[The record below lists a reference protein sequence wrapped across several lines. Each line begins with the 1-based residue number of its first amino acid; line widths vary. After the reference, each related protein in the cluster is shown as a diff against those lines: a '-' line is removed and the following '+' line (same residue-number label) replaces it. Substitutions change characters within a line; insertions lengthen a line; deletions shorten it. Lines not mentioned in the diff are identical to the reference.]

1 MQVRQKKITFNLDT
15 AQLGYYDEEMQFVV
29 EPGQLDIMVGTS
41 SEDLPFKET
50 INLIGEKICIA
61 GKRSY
66 TCEVEEKIKYEKR
79 PNKSGVTLGQL
90 MMYMQTI
97 RADKAE

>member
-1 MQVRQKKITFNLDT
+1 
-15 AQLGYYDEEMQFVV
+15 MQFVV

-50 INLIGEKICIA
+50 ISLTGEKICVA

-66 TCEVEEKIKYEKR
+66 TCEVEEKKNMKKDQIK
-79 PNKSGVTLGQL
+79 VALH
-90 MMYMQTI
+90 
-97 RADKAE
+97 

>member
-1 MQVRQKKITFNLDT
+1 
-15 AQLGYYDEEMQFVV
+15 MQFIV

-50 INLIGEKICIA
+50 ISLTGEKICIA

-66 TCEVEEKIKYEKR
+66 TCEVEEK
-79 PNKSGVTLGQL
+79 
-90 MMYMQTI
+90 
-97 RADKAE
+97 